1 MSIVLGALWILA
13 ASFIASSAY
22 ARWGL
27 NYSWRES
34 AAVGATVALLVAIGM
49 VASGA
54 LLGLIFV
61 FELIFGSMGFLYLIG
76 AVVLFALFMSFKEG
90 GVSILRALRNMTLF
104 LAGVALIF
112 APLLILA

>member
-1 MSIVLGALWILA
+1 MSVVLGLLWILV

-22 ARWGL
+22 ARWGY

-34 AAVGATVALLVAIGM
+34 AEAGAAVALLVIIGM

-54 LLGLIFV
+54 LLGLIFAS
-61 FELIFGSMGFLYLIG
+61 ELIFGSLGFLYLIG
-76 AVVLFALFMSFKEG
+76 AVVLFALFMSFKES